1 MSDEA
6 KSFTVAYPSSWL
18 LKQAFKMPIL
28 MWRMGLGFLVGKLF
42 MIMTATGRKSG
53 QPRQTA
59 IEFHE
64 HAGRKYVFSAFGEKA
79 DWYKN
84 ILADQRVTIQTASGT
99 EHVIARRIVSER
111 ELKEAFEFVTNN
123 HTMKKWVQVLGFRLN
138 LDEFITQKD
147 RFFLI
152 TFDPIDEPTPPP
164 LKADLKWIWLVIMI
178 IILVLGWLIIRQG

>member
-1 MSDEA
+1 LSDEVKA
-6 KSFTVAYPSSWL
+6 LTVAYPSSWL
-18 LKQAFKMPIL
+18 LKQAFKMPIP

-42 MIMTATGRKSG
+42 MIMTTIGRKSG

-64 HAGRKYVFSAFGEKA
+64 HAGRKYVYSAFGENA

-84 ILADQRVTIQTASGT
+84 IFADPRVTIQTASGT
-99 EHVIARRIVSER
+99 EHVIARRIVSEKD
-111 ELKEAFEFVTNN
+111 LTVAFEFVTHNP
-123 HTMKKWVQVLGFRLN
+123 TMKKWVQVLGFHLN
-138 LDEFITQKD
+138 LDEFIARKD

-164 LKADLKWIWLVIMI
+164 LKADLKWIWLVIVLI
-178 IILVLGWLIIRQG
+178 IMALGPLIIRKT

>member
-1 MSDEA
+1 MSDET
-6 KSFTVAYPSSWL
+6 KSLTVAYPSSWL
-18 LKQAFKMPIL
+18 LKQAFKMPIP
-28 MWRMGLGFLVGKLF
+28 MWRIGLGFLVGKLF
-42 MIMTATGRKSG
+42 MIMTTTGRKSG
-53 QPRQTA
+53 QPRPTA
-59 IEFHE
+59 IEFHKY
-64 HAGRKYVFSAFGEKA
+64 AGRKYVYSAFGEKA

-111 ELKEAFEFVTNN
+111 ELTEAFEFVTNN
-123 HTMKKWVQVLGFRLN
+123 PTMKKWVQVLGFRLN

-152 TFDPIDEPTPPP
+152 TFDSIDEPTPPP